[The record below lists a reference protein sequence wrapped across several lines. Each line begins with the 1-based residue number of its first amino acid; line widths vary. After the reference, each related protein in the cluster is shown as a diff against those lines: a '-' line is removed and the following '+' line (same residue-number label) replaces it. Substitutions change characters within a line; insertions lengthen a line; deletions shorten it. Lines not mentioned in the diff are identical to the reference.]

1 MTRSAVV
8 GILVA
13 LLAFAA
19 PARAETPEEWI
30 NLGTRIHGG
39 FGPLIPIGI
48 RIGLDLLTRLKAEP
62 RTVAVTYYS
71 GEKAPCPCIADGVMI
86 ATQASPGQGTLQVM
100 AEKAPPGVLASI
112 VVRERKGSARVRYTV
127 KDEWLPKIVEWI
139 TTLDP
144 MGRYQAVMAADGLF
158 EVSLGHQPSRCES
171 LIRQGVLG
179 RAGIGLLHPS
189 GLGRT

>member
-1 MTRSAVV
+1 MIARSGIAGLLVV
-8 GILVA
+8 
-13 LLAFAA
+13 LLALAA
-19 PARAETPEEWI
+19 PSARAETPEEWI
-30 NLGTRIHGG
+30 KLGTRIHGG

-48 RIGLDLLTRLKAEP
+48 RIGLDSLTRLKAEP

-86 ATQASPGQGTLQVM
+86 STQASPGQGTLQVM

-112 VVRERKGSARVRYTV
+112 VVRERKGSAAVRYTV

-139 TTLDP
+139 RTLDP

-158 EVSLGHQPSRCES
+158 EVSP
-171 LIRQGVLG
+171 VP
-179 RAGIGLLHPS
+179 APK
-189 GLGRT
+189 

>member
-1 MTRSAVV
+1 MGAAVTRSAVV

-30 NLGTRIHGG
+30 TLGTRIHGG

-48 RIGLDLLTRLKAEP
+48 RIGLDSLTRLKAEP
-62 RTVAVTYYS
+62 RTVAVTFYS

-100 AEKAPPGVLASI
+100 AEKAPAGVFASI
-112 VVRERKGSARVRYTV
+112 VVRERKGSAGVRYTV
-127 KDEWLPKIVEWI
+127 KDEWLPKIGEWI
-139 TTLDP
+139 KTLDP

-158 EVSLGHQPSRCES
+158 EVSP
-171 LIRQGVLG
+171 
-179 RAGIGLLHPS
+179 AP
-189 GLGRT
+189 